1 MWFTYLCNL
10 CIEEFSLKQFSW
22 MSGWESG
29 RRVQRWGVTRLRT
42 MRAQGSGRRTSASR
56 ASTCSGSSGRG
67 PLPGSVCVRWDDD
80 SLVLTIIACI
90 LFQDKG
96 TSNYYAL
103 KILTM
108 SQVIKLKQVEHVI
121 NERDILRQALEQRTI
136 TLSDFIGNL
145 FQRGEPPL
153 HSLPALEL
161 QGLSLPLHALSLH
174 LWWRTFQSP
183 QEHTTVILWFAVKCF
198 FVDSITPFVCHGNFL
213 GLQDL
218 T

>member
-10 CIEEFSLKQFSW
+10 CIEAFSLKQFSW
-22 MSGWESG
+22 MSGWERG
-29 RRVQRWGVTRLRT
+29 RRVQCWGVTWLQIMTR
-42 MRAQGSGRRTSASR
+42 GSGRRTSASR
-56 ASTCSGSSGRG
+56 ASTYSESLGQG
-67 PLPGSVCVRWDDD
+67 PSPGSVCVRWEDDR
-80 SLVLTIIACI
+80 LVYWPYHIV
-90 LFQDKG
+90 FQDKG

-153 HSLPALEL
+153 HSLPVLEL

-174 LWWRTFQSP
+174 LWRRTFQSP
-183 QEHTTVILWFAVKCF
+183 QEHTTVILWRFAVQCF
-198 FVDSITPFVCHGNFL
+198 LVDSITPFVCHSNFL
-213 GLQDL
+213 GLFDL
-218 T
+218 A

>member
-1 MWFTYLCNL
+1 MGEREAGAALRGHQAPDHDGSGVR
-10 CIEEFSLKQFSW
+10 EEDFSL
-22 MSGWESG
+22 ESLDMLRVIG
-29 RRVQRWGVTRLRT
+29 TGTFARVCLCQVRRWQPSIEHNHIV
-42 MRAQGSGRRTSASR
+42 
-56 ASTCSGSSGRG
+56 
-67 PLPGSVCVRWDDD
+67 
-80 SLVLTIIACI
+80 
-90 LFQDKG
+90 FQDKG

-198 FVDSITPFVCHGNFL
+198 FVDSITPFVCHGNFP